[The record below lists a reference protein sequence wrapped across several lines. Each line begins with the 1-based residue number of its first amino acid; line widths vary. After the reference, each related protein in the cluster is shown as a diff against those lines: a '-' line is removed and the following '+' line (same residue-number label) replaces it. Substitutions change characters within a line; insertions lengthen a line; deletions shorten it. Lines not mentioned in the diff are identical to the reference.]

1 MRAARPGDA
10 TGVTIVAI
18 VGGSLG
24 VGLVALAALSGCSR
38 ESEQAPVGALV
49 EAAARGD
56 AVGVR
61 DLLDQGADVN
71 GKDETGRTAVTA
83 AVYAGSRE
91 IVRLLVA
98 AGADVDIQDE
108 TRSNAFLALGETGD
122 VGVLD
127 EVLPARPD
135 VTLTNR
141 FGGTALIPAADRG
154 HVAMVQALLD
164 RTDVDVD
171 HVNDLGWTAL
181 LEAVILG
188 DGGRRAPADRPP
200 AARGRRRSDRWRQ
213 RGRHP
218 ARARSGARLRPN
230 RRAPRK
236 GRHNPAESIH

>member
-56 AVGVR
+56 AAGVR

-91 IVRLLVA
+91 SCDCSWRPAPMSTSRTRHARMPFSRSVRRVTWA
-98 AGADVDIQDE
+98 CS
-108 TRSNAFLALGETGD
+108 TRCFRLGPT
-122 VGVLD
+122 
-127 EVLPARPD
+127 
-135 VTLTNR
+135 
-141 FGGTALIPAADRG
+141 
-154 HVAMVQALLD
+154 
-164 RTDVDVD
+164 
-171 HVNDLGWTAL
+171 
-181 LEAVILG
+181 
-188 DGGRRAPADRPP
+188 
-200 AARGRRRSDRWRQ
+200 
-213 RGRHP
+213 
-218 ARARSGARLRPN
+218 
-230 RRAPRK
+230 
-236 GRHNPAESIH
+236 